1 MLRTGHCLLML
12 TIGSMSLLAANSHAQ
27 PEPATGTIATDEP
40 AATGERMAEEA
51 RATELRAAREREEEA
66 RATELRAARER
77 MEREARV
84 IARLSSEAT
93 SPWAEMASRLGF
105 ESRVVL
111 GIVVEDAPQ
120 GVGVRGVTPGG
131 PAAAAGLRVGDVV
144 IALDDQTLV
153 DQGDGAVG
161 HLLAL
166 MEDVEPGQRVV
177 LTVRRNGDA
186 QDREQRIQV
195 QAQPGG
201 MMAGRR
207 GAGGP
212 LAVAPFENLTTL
224 LERAGERGG
233 ERAGGWLLSG
243 GLLPG
248 MQARW
253 QDLEMVTLTPTL
265 GRYFGTEQGLLVVRA
280 PADNELGLRDG
291 DVILD
296 IGGRVPTSPEH
307 AIRILATF
315 APGETLR
322 VDIMREQSRQTLEFE
337 LPATAHR

>member
-1 MLRTGHCLLML
+1 MLRTGKYLLILMV
-12 TIGSMSLLAANSHAQ
+12 GSMSLPAANSHAQ
-27 PEPATGTIATDEP
+27 REPATGAAAADER
-40 AATGERMAEEA
+40 AAREWMAEEARASELAAARERMAEEA
-51 RATELRAAREREEEA
+51 RA
-66 RATELRAARER
+66 
-77 MEREARV
+77 
-84 IARLSSEAT
+84 IARLSTQAT
-93 SPWAEMASRLGF
+93 SPWAEMASRFGF
-105 ESRVVL
+105 ESRAAL

-153 DQGDGAVG
+153 DQGEGAVG
-161 HLLAL
+161 HLLTL

-186 QDREQRIQV
+186 QDREQRIEVQV
-195 QAQPGG
+195 QPGG
-201 MMAGRR
+201 LMAGRR
-207 GAGGP
+207 GGAGP
-212 LAVAPFENLTTL
+212 VTVAPFENLTTL
-224 LERAGERGG
+224 LERGG
-233 ERAGGWLLSG
+233 ERAGNWLRGG

-253 QDLEMVTLTPTL
+253 QDLELVALTPTL
-265 GRYFGTEQGLLVVRA
+265 GQYFGTEQGLLAVRA
-280 PADNELGLRDG
+280 PAGNELGLRDG

-307 AIRILATF
+307 AMRILATF

-322 VDIMREQSRQTLEFE
+322 VGIMRQQRRQTLEFE
-337 LPATAHR
+337 LPATVRR